1 MPGYK
6 VHIVG
11 GVATFIGLMMLCSR
25 YGTPIA
31 PFITLQWLAA
41 TVLGALFPDVDIKSK
56 GQGIFYKG
64 MLLFLLFL
72 FWTKQFHLFVIM
84 SFLALV
90 PLLVRHRGMFHRPW
104 FVVVLPL
111 SVAFITGVAFPVY
124 GASFFYN
131 ACFFSAGALSHIML
145 DKLG

>member
-6 VHIVG
+6 FHILG
-11 GVATFIGLMMLCSR
+11 GVATFSGLMMLCCH
-25 YGTPIA
+25 YGVPIT
-31 PFITLQWLAA
+31 PFIMLQWLAA
-41 TVLGALFPDVDIKSK
+41 TILGALFPDVDIKSK

-64 MLLFLLFL
+64 MLFFLLFL

-90 PLLVRHRGMFHRPW
+90 PLLVRHRGVFHRPW

-111 SVAFITGVAFPVY
+111 SVAFITGIVFPVH
-124 GASFFYN
+124 GVLFFYN
-131 ACFFSAGALSHIML
+131 ACFFSAGALSHILL
-145 DKLG
+145 DRAA